1 MTRHG
6 VRFLRIAFGA
16 LLALC
21 IAGTTGPAF
30 ADPINV
36 TGAKEDVDA
45 FNAMIKACR
54 GKSKAFDKLISDIE
68 KDKTRGGKVNISV
81 GHSGAYVDNA
91 NGGMGHTDVNL
102 DNLGVFPD
110 PDVDDKGKIK
120 AMPKGVPPWA
130 TTRCEIMAHFI
141 AEAHSTASTAS
152 TDIAGGHKVGI
163 TCQNEVRTGFGQTLA
178 CASSINH
185 YDLKDKN
192 KLLYTQISYGIGG
205 AANMKL
211 RFAKDGSMV
220 IDYYSDGNKEYVPP
234 KEPVKPA
241 PPKTANNKAP
251 ANNGKANGGI
261 SFDNPDDFLADV
273 PRDPDDCVADLR
285 CIAQT
290 ERLDDYGKGEPQQP
304 GRGSTPSYGPTIG
317 PAPPYG
323 DVGQTPGGI
332 PGMGF
337 PGRF

>member
-1 MTRHG
+1 MTRFG
-6 VRFLRIAFGA
+6 MRCLRLACGA
-16 LLALC
+16 LMALT
-21 IAGTTGPAF
+21 IAGTPRLAL

-110 PDVDDKGKIK
+110 PEVDDKGKIK

-130 TTRCEIMAHFI
+130 TTRCEIMTHFI

-152 TDIAGGHKVGI
+152 KDITMGHEAGRV
-163 TCQNEVRTGFGQTLA
+163 CQNTVRTGFGQTLQ
-178 CASSINH
+178 CSSSINH
-185 YDLKDKN
+185 YDEKDKN
-192 KLLYTQISYGIGG
+192 KFLYTQISYGT
-205 AANMKL
+205 AVNVKL

-220 IDYYSDGNKEYVPP
+220 IDYYSNGNTEYVPP
-234 KEPVKPA
+234 KEPAKPA

-261 SFDNPDDFLADV
+261 SFDNPDDLLADV
-273 PRDPDDCVADLR
+273 PRDPDACAADVR

-290 ERLDDYGKGEPQQP
+290 QRREDYDKGGPQQS
-304 GRGSTPSYGPTIG
+304 GRGNVPSYSPT
-317 PAPPYG
+317 PPYG
-323 DVGQTPGGI
+323 GTGQTPGGSI
-332 PGMGF
+332 SGPGF